1 MGMMWNL
8 WHGCH
13 KVSEG
18 CRNCYV
24 YRRDSRYGIDSSQ
37 VRRTRSFRLPVE
49 RHRDGSWKV
58 PPGMVVWTCF
68 TSDFFIDEA
77 DEWRIEAWRMIRS
90 RPDVHF
96 VIVTKRVERIR
107 QSLPDDWGCGYDNVT
122 LYCTVEDQRQ
132 AEKRLPPFVDLPL
145 RHRGI
150 ICEPLLGPVDLTVWL
165 DERIEQVT
173 VGGESGP
180 EPGRATLRGSCSFTM
195 PVPQPTY
202 PFLQADGRPV
212 HQGGT
217 TLPDRTQESDGAGP
231 QGRNQSAVGRGHAPA
246 PDITPGR

>member
-77 DEWRIEAWRMIRS
+77 DEWRTEAWRMIRS

-180 EPGRATLRGSCSFTM
+180 EARACDFAWVMQLHDACAAAHVPFFFKQTGALFIKEGRHYRIARKNQM
-195 PVPQPTY
+195 V
-202 PFLQADGRPV
+202 QARKAGIN
-212 HQGGT
+212 
-217 TLPDRTQESDGAGP
+217 LP
-231 QGRNQSAVGRGHAPA
+231 
-246 PDITPGR
+246 

>member
-180 EPGRATLRGSCSFTM
+180 EARACDFAWVMQLHDACAAAHVPFSSSRRVPCSSRRDDTTGS
-195 PVPQPTY
+195 
-202 PFLQADGRPV
+202 
-212 HQGGT
+212 
-217 TLPDRTQESDGAGP
+217 
-231 QGRNQSAVGRGHAPA
+231 HAR
-246 PDITPGR
+246 IR

>member
-77 DEWRIEAWRMIRS
+77 DEWRTEAWRMIRS

-122 LYCTVEDQRQ
+122 LHCTVEDQRQ

-180 EPGRATLRGSCSFTM
+180 EARACDFAWVMQLHDACAAAHVPFFFQQTGALFIKEGRHYRIARKNQMT
-195 PVPQPTY
+195 
-202 PFLQADGRPV
+202 QARKAGIN
-212 HQGGT
+212 
-217 TLPDRTQESDGAGP
+217 LP
-231 QGRNQSAVGRGHAPA
+231 
-246 PDITPGR
+246 